1 MGYEYGER
9 ARNSGALGE
18 ALILELFGLREPEVE
33 IKTFHAKEYSVPLT
47 LCQLEKAAGKRYLFV
62 IYDRGARKQHPKTKK
77 RHYEKSVQRAMQTA
91 NIYSISGTDLLQLVL
106 EEVNE
111 EGASGLAFL
120 KHESQAKGR
129 FVVYLSK
136 LRITNHATNN
146 CLFTGSHCCYDCNDL
161 IQAVE
166 DLPI

>member
-1 MGYEYGER
+1 MGYKYGER

-62 IYDRGARKQHPKTKK
+62 IYDRGVRKQHPKTKK
-77 RHYEKSVQRAMQTA
+77 RHYEKSVQEAMRTA
-91 NIYSISGTDLLQLVL
+91 SIYSVSGTDLLQLVL

-111 EGASGLAFL
+111 EGASGLKFL

-136 LRITNHATNN
+136 WRITNHGERSRG
-146 CLFTGSHCCYDCNDL
+146 FMERHFCYDCNDL